1 MYGYNNEEFTL
12 EEMDFKQMELNKK
25 HMEKCKLYY
34 EQYDFKNV
42 VFSMLDYVN
51 ETSSQYLNNTTKS
64 YLYEYDVN
72 SNERKKCQMVLF
84 DCLMSMLKTL
94 APLCPFMA
102 EDVYSHLPENLK
114 NNSSVFYEK
123 F

>member
-1 MYGYNNEEFTL
+1 
-12 EEMDFKQMELNKK
+12 
-25 HMEKCKLYY
+25 MEKCKLYY